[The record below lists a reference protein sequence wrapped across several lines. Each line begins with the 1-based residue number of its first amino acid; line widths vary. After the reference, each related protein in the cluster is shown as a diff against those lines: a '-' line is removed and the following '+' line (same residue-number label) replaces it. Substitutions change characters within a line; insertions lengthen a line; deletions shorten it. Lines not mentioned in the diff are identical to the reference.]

1 MTNDHAVRE
10 FGIAFLDPLT
20 GWVGAMPHGFVT
32 TDGGLHWHNADIGNA
47 VNKIRLLRHGE
58 GVTGFAIGTEVR
70 RLRQAAPPAQKA
82 ETDAAKAPA
91 KP

>member
-1 MTNDHAVRE
+1 MRE
-10 FGIAFLDPLT
+10 FGIAFRDPLT

-70 RLRQAAPPAQKA
+70 RLRLPSPVK
-82 ETDAAKAPA
+82 
-91 KP
+91 

>member
-1 MTNDHAVRE
+1 
-10 FGIAFLDPLT
+10 
-20 GWVGAMPHGFVT
+20 
-32 TDGGLHWHNADIGNA
+32 
-47 VNKIRLLRHGE
+47 
-58 GVTGFAIGTEVR
+58 VR